1 MQEKG
6 QSSGQSEKLPTEKQP
21 TEEQSIEEQ
30 PIEEQPIEKP
40 AADRSA
46 MLGTMEMK
54 RLVPKISV
62 PIMFSMLVQALYNV
76 VDSIFI
82 SRYDPNGL
90 TSVSLAFPFQM
101 LMIALGVGMGTA
113 IVCLLRFVCSFLSGY
128 IVWKDYD
135 YAFEWLNNFGWAAHF
150 TETMGE
156 NALCWFYSLIYNAT
170 YMLPETVL
178 TVIGVV
184 ILWKTAP
191 KLFEKR

>member
-6 QSSGQSEKLPTEKQP
+6 QSSGQPEKLPTEKQP
-21 TEEQSIEEQ
+21 TEEQSIEEQPIEEQ

-62 PIMFSMLVQALYNV
+62 PIMLSMLVQALYNV

-101 LMIALGVGMGTA
+101 LMIAD
-113 IVCLLRFVCSFLSGY
+113 RKS
-128 IVWKDYD
+128 
-135 YAFEWLNNFGWAAHF
+135 
-150 TETMGE
+150 
-156 NALCWFYSLIYNAT
+156 
-170 YMLPETVL
+170 
-178 TVIGVV
+178 VV
-184 ILWKTAP
+184 
-191 KLFEKR
+191 